1 PVQQWQPGK
10 RLDRVLEGARHR
22 EEGGDARW
30 GLMVDLE
37 DELDADRVT
46 GEGGLLDAG
55 VVEHLDEVGGDALD
69 RDVLGAKARG
79 VEAGRTCC
87 TTRPATARHPATR
100 NDWSR
105 FARWIPPTAPARSS
119 PTPISARCACHARS
133 SDRRCRPPRCSREVT
148 GRPALS
154 TTSCWERCCS

>member
-1 PVQQWQPGK
+1 DQGLKETERQEPEQRVGDREQPVQQWQPGK

-55 VVEHLDEVGGDALD
+55 VVEHLDEVGGDALE

-79 VEAGRTCC
+79 VEAGRTGQ
-87 TTRPATARHPATR
+87 
-100 NDWSR
+100 SR
-105 FARWIPPTAPARSS
+105 LPVAAGV
-119 PTPISARCACHARS
+119 
-133 SDRRCRPPRCSREVT
+133 DEQSRVA
-148 GRPALS
+148 GLDQYR
-154 TTSCWERCCS
+154 